1 MFVTGSTIII
11 WSGRRG
17 FYPWHP
23 LRSSTRFAALSR
35 YRIQAV
41 SNMCGISTATLR
53 AWERRYGVPSPARTA
68 SAYRLYSDDDVALIK
83 KMRDH
88 VNSGMAAAEAARAVL
103 EARGAAPPV
112 PTNGTDAFSD
122 ARDRIVE
129 ATIRFDPEALEAEVN
144 KTLSLGPAVGIFER
158 TLGPALE
165 RIGDLWH
172 EGKITVAQEH
182 LASQILGA
190 TLLHLLRLAQP
201 PDSGRRVLLAGF
213 AEEDHVLGL
222 FGVGLRFC
230 SWGFRAILLGART
243 PPAAVA
249 RAVDSLRPE
258 VVALT
263 SSMAPDP
270 PKARELVDAYADGCR
285 NTVWIVGGRGGQ
297 AMRPFIET
305 RGGIVAGEDLNEV
318 RTQIERALTVQRR
331 VRRDDPSN

>member
-1 MFVTGSTIII
+1 
-11 WSGRRG
+11 
-17 FYPWHP
+17 
-23 LRSSTRFAALSR
+23 LSR

-112 PTNGTDAFSD
+112 PINGTDAFSD

-305 RGGIVAGEDLNEV
+305 RGGLVAGEDLNEV
-318 RTQIERALTVQRR
+318 RTQIERALTAQRR